1 VQALDFQTHKC
12 TNSQADMAA
21 RRNFKAILS
30 TFYAGELL
38 ETTVADIQSIES
50 GFFNGH
56 FQLAGFPVFCA
67 TVFVDCPEHPDPHI
81 TYVQV

>member
-1 VQALDFQTHKC
+1 MRAKGHL
-12 TNSQADMAA
+12 SA
-21 RRNFKAILS
+21 LS
-30 TFYAGELL
+30 TFYAGDLL
-38 ETTVADIQSIES
+38 ETMVADIQLPDIQSIES